1 MRKFLMQRVGLAIPT
16 VIGAVTFCFILVR
29 LLPGDPARA
38 IAGPQATPE
47 QIAHLRAQIGLDG
60 TWIQQYA
67 FYISHLVRGD
77 LGYSSVS
84 GQPVL
89 TEIAS
94 HLPYTAEL
102 AFSAIA
108 LSLVAGVLLGTIAA
122 SRPQSILDSLIGGVS
137 VIGVSVPVYWT
148 GLLLVLVFA
157 VDLRLL
163 PAAGASGWQSLIL
176 PSITLSLFPLAFIAR
191 QTRSAMV
198 GALGEDY
205 ARTATAKGASW
216 PRLVFRHA
224 LRNAAV
230 PIVTVTG
237 LELGQ
242 LLGGA
247 ILTETVFAWPGLG
260 QLLVQSIDARDFQVV
275 QGIVLVFALI
285 LIAVNLATDVAYGLL
300 EPRLRHGR

>member
-47 QIAHLRAQIGLDG
+47 QVAHLRAQIGLDG

>member
-1 MRKFLMQRVGLAIPT
+1 MRKFLMQRAGLAIPT

-38 IAGPQATPE
+38 IAGPQATPA
-47 QIAHLRAQIGLDG
+47 QVAHLRAQIGLNG

-67 FYISHLVRGD
+67 FYVTHVVRGD

-102 AFSAIA
+102 AFCAIA

-122 SRPQSILDSLIGGVS
+122 SRPQSIVDTLIGGLS
-137 VIGVSVPVYWT
+137 VIGVSIPVYWT

-157 VDLRLL
+157 VDLRVL

-176 PSITLSLFPLAFIAR
+176 PSVTLSLFPLAFIAR

-260 QLLVQSIDARDFQVV
+260 QLLVQSIAARDFQVV

-285 LIAVNLATDVAYGLL
+285 LIVVNLATDVAYGLL